1 MSDSL
6 HVVCPHCAAT
16 NRLPLARIQ
25 DRPNCGQC
33 HLSLFPGKVIELT
46 PENVERH
53 LTRNDLPVLVDF
65 WAPWC
70 GPCRTMAPVFAA
82 AAARY
87 DGRLRLAK
95 LNTEDH
101 PQLAAPYGIRGIPT
115 LILFQQG
122 RELDR
127 VSGALPAPQ
136 LDDFIARHLK

>member
-16 NRLPLARIQ
+16 NRLPPARIP

-33 HLSLFPGKVIELT
+33 HRSLFPGKVIELA
-46 PENVERH
+46 PENIERH

-101 PQLAAPYGIRGIPT
+101 PQLAASYGIRSIPT
-115 LILFQQG
+115 LILFRQG

-136 LDDFIARHLK
+136 LDDFIARHLA